1 MIDVKDKDAVVQ
13 LAESLRDN
21 PELGFS
27 EHRSSDL
34 VRRYWQSLGLE
45 VQGPIGITG
54 LKARIKGSH
63 PGPTV
68 ALIGELDAIISPL
81 NKYAAPSGAAHAC
94 GHNLQ
99 VAQISGAASALL
111 GAREELYGD
120 VVLIAVPAEE
130 FIELSKRLEMKREGR
145 IAFLSG
151 KPELLRRGAF
161 DDVDMA
167 AMIHAQPSCRDFSL
181 FMEGTNLGFK
191 AKSIRFIGKA
201 AHGAEPFEGRNA
213 LQAASLFMAGVNANR
228 ETFRDDESIRIHPI
242 ITKGGNAVNSVPDD
256 VRIETYVR
264 GASQKAILKGC
275 AIVDRCVQAAAL
287 MIGCKGEMQTLAGYL
302 PLRQDKTMS
311 AVMESVAREVLGPD
325 SLRYGVNSVG
335 SSDIG
340 DLSQLMP
347 VIHPTMGGFEGEL
360 HSAEFAPVDL
370 ERSCVLGSRLLASLC
385 LELLKD
391 NAGRAKAVL
400 EAYRPSLAREEYFD
414 YLENKE

>member
-111 GAREELYGD
+111 RAREELYGD

-130 FIELSKRLEMKREGR
+130 LIELSKRLDMKREG
-145 IAFLSG
+145 
-151 KPELLRRGAF
+151 
-161 DDVDMA
+161 
-167 AMIHAQPSCRDFSL
+167 
-181 FMEGTNLGFK
+181 
-191 AKSIRFIGKA
+191 
-201 AHGAEPFEGRNA
+201 
-213 LQAASLFMAGVNANR
+213 
-228 ETFRDDESIRIHPI
+228 
-242 ITKGGNAVNSVPDD
+242 
-256 VRIETYVR
+256 
-264 GASQKAILKGC
+264 
-275 AIVDRCVQAAAL
+275 
-287 MIGCKGEMQTLAGYL
+287 
-302 PLRQDKTMS
+302 
-311 AVMESVAREVLGPD
+311 
-325 SLRYGVNSVG
+325 
-335 SSDIG
+335 
-340 DLSQLMP
+340 
-347 VIHPTMGGFEGEL
+347 
-360 HSAEFAPVDL
+360 
-370 ERSCVLGSRLLASLC
+370 
-385 LELLKD
+385 
-391 NAGRAKAVL
+391 
-400 EAYRPSLAREEYFD
+400 
-414 YLENKE
+414 